1 MRNNAL
7 SLFKALPDN
16 KPPRFETAGVLA
28 VGNGTVDV
36 RMADG
41 TIYRHIPIGGGAI
54 VGGTVNVQF
63 VGGVPQAWGAG
74 GSGGGAGGLV
84 IGGGS
89 GGTITGS
96 IVAGAG
102 LTGGGTLGAGAVTID
117 AGAGDGISVS
127 SSAIAVDSSVVRT
140 SRTITAGDGLTG
152 GGALSGDVT
161 INAVVAN
168 TGATGLTI
176 EANAIRL
183 TSSSAPGAA
192 ASILASDASGF
203 LTLPKFV
210 ATTKVTTPLI
220 DTSSGALTLNP
231 TSDIVLT
238 AGSNL
243 VKLSASGAIQSANYA
258 SQTTGFRVNYA
269 GEGDFRY
276 LFTDELHAKA
286 FFADLEQALAGGQII
301 CKSVAVLYSDFTMPA
316 GGSSATFVV
325 RDLPS
330 ATGMRVFEERDIIR
344 FRSFSR
350 SAGSLS
356 ITDAWG
362 EVTLDTSYGT
372 SGFDSATKTQRYTY
386 LRRQSVTIDDQNN
399 ETITDQSSDAIL
411 SSNITTPEGS
421 MSGGTVIA
429 ADAIV
434 LDYGKNQGGFHEV
447 NAIDGLYGLNSPY
460 AQIVSW
466 QVHPKNPTVRTRTG
480 NLRGIYSVDNEYG
493 IYAGSGTSSADQY
506 IRASTVGVAL
516 NNVPLALYSAGSQRV
531 NIDSAG
537 TDVWFSSDGGTT
549 KQFHWTGSRLAL
561 NDATLSLTGSGAGL
575 ITLAGTSGVVMSA
588 GGIIGTNS
596 SGKPSFTL
604 INSTQTVNGESLA
617 AGDTMLGDN
626 SSGKPNILFDESA
639 AQLKFRGGTTTQAY
653 VDTDGSI
660 VAGGGTVALDSSG
673 VAITHNT
680 AYNSNPGNTDP
691 QSLKFYSTGYN
702 VGGAAGTYQ
711 LAAIKKYDFT
721 QSITKYKGLDFNIL
735 TVYEP
740 IGGSVVRPTL
750 TFSFDGTRAVSFNGP
765 NGTVDVDGAL
775 YTSGD
780 ATIAGKIGD
789 TLTAPT
795 FNTGWGNYG
804 GGFQNAK
811 YKKAGDLVYLTGLC
825 LRSSGS
831 ATTIFTLPSG
841 YRPASRCLFTV
852 SSNSA
857 WARVD
862 VYSSGA
868 VDYIGGGDPA
878 IWVSLDGIS
887 FSTT

>member
-1 MRNNAL
+1 MRNNPL
-7 SLFKALPDN
+7 SLLKALPDST
-16 KPPRFETAGVLA
+16 PPAFETATVLA
-28 VGNGTVDV
+28 VGNGSVDV

-41 TIYRHIPIGGGAI
+41 TVYRGIALSGSAT
-54 VGGTVNVQF
+54 VGGTINVQF
-63 VGGVPQAWGAG
+63 SGGKPQAFGFGG
-74 GSGGGAGGLV
+74 GSGGAGGLV
-84 IGGGS
+84 VSGGGGS
-89 GGTITGS
+89 VTGS

-183 TSSSAPGAA
+183 TSSSNPGAA

-210 ATTKVTTPLI
+210 ATTKVATPLI
-220 DTSSGALTLNP
+220 DTSAGALTLNP
-231 TSDIVLT
+231 ASDIVLT

-316 GGSSATFVV
+316 GGSSAAFVV

-362 EVTLDTSYGT
+362 EVTLDTSYST

-399 ETITDQSSDAIL
+399 ATITDQSSDAIL

-493 IYAGSGTSSADQY
+493 IYAGNGTSSADQY
-506 IRASTVGVAL
+506 IRASTAGVSL
-516 NNVPLALYSAGSQRV
+516 NNVPLALYSSGSQRV

-537 TDVWFSSDGGTT
+537 TNVWFSSDGGTT
-549 KQFHWTGSRLAL
+549 KQLHWTGDAL
-561 NDATLSLTGSGAGL
+561 SLNNATLFLNGTGGITANGAGIFGVDGSGAP
-575 ITLAGTSGVVMSA
+575 TF
-588 GGIIGTNS
+588 N
-596 SGKPSFTL
+596 L
-604 INSTQTVNGESLA
+604 INTASTVNGESLT
-617 AGDTMLGDN
+617 AGDVLMGDN
-626 SSGKPNILFDESA
+626 SNGKANVLFDQSA
-639 AQLKFRGGTTTQAY
+639 GQMKFRGGTTVQAY

-660 VAGGGTVALDSSG
+660 VAGGGVIEINASGVFVWGDYYPGYGSSGAGIIRPTSKIYLGADTTKSPYIYGQTTSNNAGTSYNGDIRMATQAAGSGVPAHEFNLYGTTGLMDWTGDAEIMGDLTVSGSIATGARVPRSSGAALFAVDSSG
-673 VAITHNT
+673 TGSSLTLANGATSTPFGAAANFSGLVIVNELTGSGST
-680 AYNSNPGNTDP
+680 A
-691 QSLKFYSTGYN
+691 LFMC
-702 VGGAAGTYQ
+702 GGAG
-711 LAAIKKYDFT
+711 AA
-721 QSITKYKGLDFNIL
+721 L
-735 TVYEP
+735 
-740 IGGSVVRPTL
+740 
-750 TFSFDGTRAVSFNGP
+750 VSE
-765 NGTVDVDGAL
+765 
-775 YTSGD
+775 S
-780 ATIAGKIGD
+780 IAGVFAASD
-789 TLTAPT
+789 TASRACLYYNGSNYITLKNNLSGSRTFHVTAIRT
-795 FNTGWGNYG
+795 
-804 GGFQNAK
+804 
-811 YKKAGDLVYLTGLC
+811 
-825 LRSSGS
+825 RSS
-831 ATTIFTLPSG
+831 A
-841 YRPASRCLFTV
+841 
-852 SSNSA
+852 
-857 WARVD
+857 
-862 VYSSGA
+862 
-868 VDYIGGGDPA
+868 
-878 IWVSLDGIS
+878 
-887 FSTT
+887 